1 MYPYS
6 EFIQGDLYEK
16 NHLDLSGKL
25 KNDYRITSWGKI
37 FRKYFI
43 DEIPQIFNWIR
54 GDLNLIGVRALSE
67 HYFSL
72 YPKTLQQKRI
82 NFKPGLIPPYY
93 ADLPKTFDEIIESEI
108 KYLGKKEKTHLK
120 RIYDISLSLYLILFS
135 LELEVNSY
143 EIFNFHIN

>member
-1 MYPYS
+1 M
-6 EFIQGDLYEK
+6 
-16 NHLDLSGKL
+16 

-43 DEIPQIFNWIR
+43 DEIPQIFNGFVVIST
-54 GDLNLIGVRALSE
+54 NGVRALSE

-93 ADLPKTFDEIIESEI
+93 ADLQKRLMKLLRVKLVI
-108 KYLGKKEKTHLK
+108 GKKEKNHL
-120 RIYDISLSLYLILFS
+120 
-135 LELEVNSY
+135 
-143 EIFNFHIN
+143 